1 MVGRIRIENLS
12 FCFTRHDPIFSHV
25 SFDLD
30 PGEVFCLL
38 GPNGAGKSTLLK
50 CIAQLLVSP
59 TGRVML
65 DDENLGQ
72 LPAGKIARRLGFVPQ
87 SLVSAFPFTVSDIVV
102 MGRASRIGMTASPS
116 ATDRNHAASAMEKL
130 GIAHLAQR
138 PCNRLSGGEWQM
150 VLIARALTQSPRVLL
165 LDEPTSHLDL
175 GNQIKI
181 LEVVKNLSN
190 EGITIIMASHFPD
203 HAFLSAHKVG
213 ILKHKALTG
222 VGTPDRVLTQDL
234 LETTYDTPIRVFRVE
249 NGVDR
254 KICVPLL
261 NHDRNQSPRTCP
273 KKETIVHEK

>member
-1 MVGRIRIENLS
+1 MAGSIKIENLS
-12 FCFTRHDPIFSHV
+12 FGYTRQDPIFSQV
-25 SFDLD
+25 SFHLD
-30 PGEVFCLL
+30 PGEIFCLL
-38 GPNGAGKSTLLK
+38 GPNGSGKSTLLK

-65 DDENLGQ
+65 DTENLGQ
-72 LPAGKIARRLGFVPQ
+72 LPAKKIAKLLGFVPQ
-87 SLVSAFPFTVSDIVV
+87 SLVSAFPFTVADIVV

-116 ATDRNHAASAMEKL
+116 RTDQHHAASAMEKL

-138 PCNRLSGGEWQM
+138 PCSRLSGGEWQM

-181 LEVVKNLSN
+181 LEVVDSLSK
-190 EGITIIMASHFPD
+190 EGMTIIMASHFPD

-213 ILKHKALTG
+213 ILKNKSLKG
-222 VGTPDRVLTQDL
+222 VGPPDRVLNQAL
-234 LETTYDTPIRVFRVE
+234 LEATYETPLRVFTIGNE
-249 NGVDR
+249 IDR

-261 NHDRNQSPRTCP
+261 NTPLNRGEP
-273 KKETIVHEK
+273 KPEKDNK

>member
-1 MVGRIRIENLS
+1 MAGSIKIENLS
-12 FCFTRHDPIFSHV
+12 FGYTPQDPIFSQV
-25 SFDLD
+25 SFHLD
-30 PGEVFCLL
+30 PGEIFCLL
-38 GPNGAGKSTLLK
+38 GPNGSGKSTLLK

-65 DDENLGQ
+65 DTENLGQ
-72 LPAGKIARRLGFVPQ
+72 LPAKKIAKLLGFVPQ
-87 SLVSAFPFTVSDIVV
+87 SLVSAFPFTVADIVV

-116 ATDRNHAASAMEKL
+116 RTDQHHAASAMEKL

-138 PCNRLSGGEWQM
+138 PCSRLSGGEWQM

-181 LEVVKNLSN
+181 LEVVDSLSK
-190 EGITIIMASHFPD
+190 EGMTIIMASHFPD

-213 ILKHKALTG
+213 ILKNRSLKG
-222 VGTPDRVLTQDL
+222 VGAPDRVLTQSL
-234 LETTYDTPIRVFRVE
+234 LEATYDTPLRVFTIGNE
-249 NGVDR
+249 IDR

-261 NHDRNQSPRTCP
+261 NTPLHRGESTLRKDN
-273 KKETIVHEK
+273 K